1 MVMLFEFQTNLKIY
15 IEATRYLLR
24 NRTRRLV
31 LPLFST
37 YSVFPSGSIHFIFM
51 ISNLHSCI
59 KVLPE
64 NTKLN
69 TGPDQLLYKCSNRYN
84 VVLIFFLTTMLY
96 IVKGDLVEYRD
107 LTI

>member
-1 MVMLFEFQTNLKIY
+1 MLFEFRTNLNIY
-15 IEATRYLLR
+15 IEATRYLLCK
-24 NRTRRLV
+24 RTRRLV
-31 LPLFST
+31 LPLHT

-59 KVLPE
+59 KVLSE

-84 VVLIFFLTTMLY
+84 VVLIFFLTTILY
-96 IVKGDLVEYRD
+96 IVKGDLVGYLD
-107 LTI
+107 LSV